1 MNNSQQNTN
10 GYLGTNVIE
19 NDAADFFFFIKIIP
33 VKPEFIAYHLVEQ
46 IFVQRIIV

>member
-19 NDAADFFFFIKIIP
+19 NDAADFFFFYQNYSC
-33 VKPEFIAYHLVEQ
+33 EA
-46 IFVQRIIV
+46 RIHCLSFG